1 MKIYRFV
8 DSPKQEALSV
18 RDRSFAPNP
27 HRKHSRGIRGSGARH
42 VDVEDLHSAKTAARA
57 KDRLRVLAKKAKQQR
72 LRGGNKRVAKGKQ
85 FSKKELVSGWATRG
99 EEVDD
104 FLLSRKEENKL
115 LQRHL
120 ENKSANE
127 AARYQKQSR
136 RAQNFFAQNM
146 VKSTKRI
153 VPADVK
159 HLTSAVARFTRTGKL
174 TEGVYLISDANN
186 LPLES
191 RKHATKFFDRLKKN
205 ISQPG
210 FTIIVSAEKYVVE
223 KNPGPDWDMLRVAAL
238 LAAKERNYVEA
249 RRLMNLAER
258 ARAVSLLNMLI
269 EKNPGPWS
277 LTAQTDSNCPLI
289 CELLHRGQ
297 VSIMSSRGGKE
308 YSFRCVHCK
317 QPVKPFTS
325 LAQSEIIH
333 RTRYIHKG
341 VTAVDSSTI
350 TESATAST
358 PSPSVGEL
366 SSIAVSNGQVEICTA
381 PHMEEQ
387 ATCTSSSQVRAPC
400 SSAEEIRAVFHV
412 TQVALED
419 PPPSPETHGSAPP
432 GPEPERPATPP
443 PPEEEDDE
451 EVFIDATDAPLDGRR
466 LDESEVE
473 DVLLHKCKQRYST
486 WMRRFFIDWI
496 PKDYVKPLCTFTEY
510 TTVETLQSDNRLV
523 SARNVR
529 LTKQPIV
536 LSHLQVQMGFQ
547 LPHWAK
553 YACPFA
559 GCLIGYLSSQ
569 YILRSLPG
577 LIPDWIKFYFL
588 PLTLT
593 FKGLAKIDAN
603 PINLSTIYHY
613 ASILPS
619 ALLGLVGAL
628 LPRCHQTVS
637 LTYAPHAVSELL
649 ADSGRAVS
657 TTTSEANLPVQYRR
671 LATLPIADVISE
683 NVRQGSI
690 DAAQVLLSKGPFFTQ
705 SAPVGHWTSGP
716 PIARFTPQV
725 RVFPRRV

>member
-1 MKIYRFV
+1 M
-8 DSPKQEALSV
+8 
-18 RDRSFAPNP
+18 
-27 HRKHSRGIRGSGARH
+27 
-42 VDVEDLHSAKTAARA
+42 EDLHSAKTVARA

-104 FLLSRKEENKL
+104 FLHTRKEEKKL

-127 AARYQKQSR
+127 AARHQKQSR

-153 VPADVK
+153 VQADVK

-205 ISQPG
+205 ISEPG
-210 FTIIVSAEKYVVE
+210 FNIVISAEKYVVE

-249 RRLMNLAER
+249 RRLMDLAER

-277 LTAQTDSNCPLI
+277 LTDLKNSKCPLV
-289 CELLHRGQ
+289 CELLNRGQ
-297 VSIMSSRGGKE
+297 VSIMSSRGGRE
-308 YSFRCVHCK
+308 FTFRCVHCK

-325 LAQSEIIH
+325 LAQSELVL

-341 VTAVDSSTI
+341 VTAVDTCTI
-350 TESATAST
+350 TESATACT

-381 PHMEEQ
+381 PQ
-387 ATCTSSSQVRAPC
+387 LVDQGTCTSSSEVVAPC
-400 SSAEEIRAVFHV
+400 SSVEEIRAAFFVD
-412 TQVALED
+412 QVALKE
-419 PPPSPETHGSAPP
+419 PPPFS
-432 GPEPERPATPP
+432 EPDRSATPP
-443 PPEEEDDE
+443 PPEDEEDDGEDE
-451 EVFIDATDAPLDGRR
+451 EEDEDVFIDATDVPLDGRR

-486 WMRRFFIDWI
+486 WMRRFFVDWI

-510 TTVETLQSDNRLV
+510 TTVETMQDDHRLV

-569 YILRSLPG
+569 FVLRSLPD
-577 LIPDWIKFYFL
+577 LIPDWIKFYCL

-603 PINLSTIYHY
+603 PINLSTIYNY
-613 ASILPS
+613 VSWFPA

-637 LTYAPHAVSELL
+637 LTYAPHALSELL
-649 ADSGRAVS
+649 ADSGRAVN

-671 LATLPIADVISE
+671 LATLPIADVIAE

-705 SAPVGHWTSGP
+705 SAPVGHWISGP
-716 PIARFTPQV
+716 PIVRFTPQV